1 MMCPTGLIGHG
12 KGTQAP
18 SHGGGI
24 RPFRRHGD
32 GTGQSSSGQARETV
46 LALFGA
52 DRGNI
57 SRPDGRFG
65 FNGSLGVFSTGSRL
79 SHRKA
84 QFNFPTGKNIF
95 PSWIFIFFQLAVLL
109 MQVNYQHQIFI
120 NQYPVCRKTAPSR
133 QDKADTRGNHRKGSP
148 PKKRNTQKKES
159 QKPLPTREKGI
170 MHKKSAFPLH
180 GKIIW
185 RTFALA
191 IGTERHTPSPIH
203 LDGDYSSVG

>member
-1 MMCPTGLIGHG
+1 MNYDIFSKTAPAMPKPGRGWIYPKKSSKMGVKRHVKHLLDGDFFRGCPFSRCEPRKSRQQKSRDLRRMMCPTRLPGHG
-12 KGTQAP
+12 KGTQAS

-52 DRGNI
+52 GRGNI
-57 SRPDGRFG
+57 SRPDGRLG

-95 PSWIFIFFQLAVLL
+95 PSWIFIFSQLGKFCEAFLD
-109 MQVNYQHQIFI
+109 
-120 NQYPVCRKTAPSR
+120 
-133 QDKADTRGNHRKGSP
+133 QDKRLS
-148 PKKRNTQKKES
+148 
-159 QKPLPTREKGI
+159 
-170 MHKKSAFPLH
+170 
-180 GKIIW
+180 
-185 RTFALA
+185 
-191 IGTERHTPSPIH
+191 
-203 LDGDYSSVG
+203 